1 MYINLLNHRSFLKAA
16 AAVAITA
23 VPFSASVYA
32 ANNDDESSSR
42 SFLFFKKKNKHTA
55 QPDTTSSSTKEKYD
69 DFHSGDAVVSDGI
82 FKVIKKGADYYFE
95 IPRSVLGRDMLVVN
109 KFTRVPLELNS
120 AGVNRGINYANQ
132 MIRFEL
138 DSATSMVRARQQR
151 PMPDVKNGNA
161 IATSVADNYI
171 SPFIAA
177 FKIEAYS
184 PDSTAVVIKVND
196 IFNGKNTSFNNVF
209 SDINIGGS
217 AISDLSRIK
226 SIKAFSNNVY
236 AVSELT
242 TKVVNR
248 PERYS

>member
-1 MYINLLNHRSFLKAA
+1 MIKVADDHNQNNIHPNSHKNHNLFIKHILTMYINLLNHRSFLKAA

-120 AGVNRGINYANQ
+120 AGCKPWHKLCQ
-132 MIRFEL
+132 
-138 DSATSMVRARQQR
+138 
-151 PMPDVKNGNA
+151 PDD
-161 IATSVADNYI
+161 TLR
-171 SPFIAA
+171 
-177 FKIEAYS
+177 
-184 PDSTAVVIKVND
+184 T
-196 IFNGKNTSFNNVF
+196 
-209 SDINIGGS
+209 
-217 AISDLSRIK
+217 
-226 SIKAFSNNVY
+226 
-236 AVSELT
+236 
-242 TKVVNR
+242 
-248 PERYS
+248 